1 MIYCAAIKEKPIGD
15 PWNVCN
21 PKQRWESD
29 IDECVSYTSWDF
41 KKIDEDEVINLQED
55 WQIDKELDPLTVKC
69 ECPAWERWC
78 SILGG
83 NQGHFTYHIGCDIAE
98 RYGLIFEAPS
108 DSTQKVF
115 EWRNGSFHQLIPL
128 RLKGEQMES
137 EFLKMNLQHEQAA
150 ELLMKKSDIPKTP
163 LRDALKRLHE

>member
-83 NQGHFTYHIGCDIAE
+83 NQGHFAYHIGCDIAE

-115 EWRNGSFHQLIPL
+115 EWRKESFHQLIPL

-137 EFLKMNLQHEQAA
+137 EFIKINL
-150 ELLMKKSDIPKTP
+150 
-163 LRDALKRLHE
+163 